1 MPILKAIG
9 AEDQSGLEVRERA
22 KRAITRGSG
31 KICDYSICRD
41 GMGKKWRPYIAR
53 TKSYVQN
60 SALIIVTEFY
70 EPYHGIS
77 SVFISN
83 KTVSVARKLR
93 WSTKPASRH
102 TRGARRNRTLLS
114 DSDSDSSFFRQAS
127 SITAEAITMI
137 QARTSWI
144 FSGVLHSQH
153 SFSIEIEEF

>member
-83 KTVSVARKLR
+83 KTVSVARMLR

-114 DSDSDSSFFRQAS
+114 DSDSSFFRQAS

-137 QARTSWI
+137 QAQTSWI